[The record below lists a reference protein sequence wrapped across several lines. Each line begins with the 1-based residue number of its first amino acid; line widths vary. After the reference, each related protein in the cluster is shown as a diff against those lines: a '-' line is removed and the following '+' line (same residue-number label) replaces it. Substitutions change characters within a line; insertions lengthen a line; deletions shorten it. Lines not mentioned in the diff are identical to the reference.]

1 MVDAFTAASVAA
13 LFLRLGT
20 GTVFVAHG
28 FQKVLPEGA
37 GIKVGRRHLTE
48 SIAGLGFPWPEVWAW
63 AVTALQCLGG
73 LLLILGVFTPVLA
86 AALALMMAVAAYEKG
101 PQGFVLGA
109 DFPFSLLCALL
120 ALVLLGEGRFS
131 VAGLLAG

>member
-1 MVDAFTAASVAA
+1 MDAGTAASGAA

-20 GTVFVAHG
+20 GAVFVAHG
-28 FQKVLPEGA
+28 LQKLRPDGA
-37 GIKVGRRHLTE
+37 GVKVGRRHLVE
-48 SIAGLGFPWPEVWAW
+48 SIARLGFPWPEAWAW

-86 AALALMMAVAAYEKG
+86 AALALVMAVAAYEKS
-101 PQGFVLGA
+101 PQGFVLAA
-109 DFPFSLLCALL
+109 DFPFALLCALL

-131 VAGLLAG
+131 MGGVLAR